1 MHLATHQQL
10 HQLAE
15 KFQQVH
21 LYDLFK
27 QDASR
32 GEKFTAQAGSIWLN
46 YSRNHLDQAVI
57 EELLTLAKNQQLEE
71 KRKALFS
78 GSPINLSEGRAAQHT
93 LLRAPLESSNP
104 NSIAVHQQLK
114 KMADFVQQLTCHQ
127 LISNTPV
134 TDVVCIGI
142 GGSELGPKLL
152 HQALSASIKPRVKLH
167 FVANIDGA
175 AAKTMMRRITKES
188 TIFLVTSKT
197 FNTFETTKN
206 FSTIKQW
213 FTQDF
218 TEKAFMSRC
227 YAITANPQ
235 AATKAGFAETHI
247 FEFWDWVGGRFSVWS
262 SVGLPIAMAYGMDNF
277 QQFLAGAHHMDHH
290 FQSTDF
296 QNNLPVLL
304 ALLHIWQGNYLGYP
318 TRAVIPYAQKLEK
331 LPTYLQQL
339 EMESLGKSVDIYG
352 HHLSYAT
359 SPIVWGSAGSNGQ
372 HAFFQLL
379 HQGSQI
385 VPVDFIAA
393 LEPEHDFSEHHNALL
408 ANCLAQSQS
417 LMTGGDIDKAEHGRF
432 NGNRPSN
439 LILIHKLTPYCL
451 GELLAMYEHKVFVQ
465 SVIWNINAF
474 DQWGV
479 ELGKR
484 LANDLLNNNN
494 GNISFTD
501 IRNTFR
507 L

>member
-10 HQLAE
+10 CRLADE
-15 KFQQVH
+15 FQKIH
-21 LYDLFK
+21 LRDLFQK
-27 QDASR
+27 DTCR
-32 GEKFTAQAGSIWLN
+32 GETFTAQSGSIWLN
-46 YSRNHLDQAVI
+46 YSRNHLNQAVI
-57 EELLTLAKNQQLEE
+57 EQLLALAKNQHLEA

-93 LLRAPLESSNP
+93 LLRAPLDSNNP
-104 NSIAVHQQLK
+104 DSVAVHQQLE
-114 KMADFVQQLTCHQ
+114 KMTNFVQQLVCHQ
-127 LISNTPV
+127 LIPDTPV

-142 GGSELGPKLL
+142 GGSELGSKLL
-152 HQALSASIKPRVKLH
+152 YQALSASIKPRVKLR

-197 FNTFETTKN
+197 FSTFETTKN
-206 FSTIKQW
+206 FSTIKDW

-218 TEKAFMSRC
+218 TEKAFMNRC

-235 AATKAGFAETHI
+235 AAVEAGFTQSHI

-262 SVGLPIAMAYGMDNF
+262 SVGLPIAMAYGMENF
-277 QQFLAGAHHMDHH
+277 QQFLAGAHHMDYH
-290 FQSTDF
+290 FQSTAF
-296 QNNLPVLL
+296 QDNLPVLL

-331 LPTYLQQL
+331 LPSYLQQL
-339 EMESLGKSVDIYG
+339 EMESLGKSVDIHG
-352 HHLSYAT
+352 QHLSYAT

-393 LEPEHDFSEHHNALL
+393 LEPEHDFIEHHNALL

-439 LILIHKLTPYCL
+439 LILIRKLTPFCL

-484 LANDLLNNNN
+484 LASDLLNKSN
-494 GNISFTD
+494 GNISFDD
-501 IRNTFR
+501 IKHTFR
-507 L
+507 S

>member
-1 MHLATHQQL
+1 MHLEIEKQL
-10 HQLAE
+10 KQLADE
-15 KFQQVH
+15 FQSIHLRDLFQQ
-21 LYDLFK
+21 DS
-27 QDASR
+27 QR
-32 GEKFTAQAGSIWLN
+32 GEKMTVQSKTIWLN
-46 YSRNHLDQAVI
+46 YSRNHINQAVI
-57 EELLTLAKNQQLEE
+57 DTLLALAEHCQLAE
-71 KRKALFS
+71 KKAALLS
-78 GSPINLSEGRAAQHT
+78 GAPINLSEGRAAQHT
-93 LLRAPLESSNP
+93 LLRAPLDSTSAD
-104 NSIAVHQQLK
+104 SVAVHQQLD
-114 KMADFVQQLTCHQ
+114 KMAAFVERFEQHQ
-127 LISNTPV
+127 LISDTAV

-142 GGSELGPKLL
+142 GGSELGPKLV
-152 HQALSASIKPRVKLH
+152 HQALSAAIKPRVKLH

-188 TIFLVTSKT
+188 TVFLVTSKT
-197 FNTFETTKN
+197 FTTFETSKN
-206 FSTIKQW
+206 FETIKQW

-218 TEKAFMSRC
+218 SEAEFMSRC
-227 YAITANPQ
+227 YAITANLDAAMKSGFLPQ
-235 AATKAGFAETHI
+235 NI
-247 FEFWDWVGGRFSVWS
+247 FQFWDWVGGRFSVWS
-262 SVGLPIAMAYGMDNF
+262 AVGLPIAIAYGMAHF
-277 QQFLAGAHHMDHH
+277 RQFLSGAHAMDQH
-290 FQSTDF
+290 FRQTAF
-296 QNNLPVLL
+296 KENLPVLL

-339 EMESLGKSVDIYG
+339 EMESLGKSVDINGQY
-352 HHLSYAT
+352 LPYAT
-359 SPIVWGSAGSNGQ
+359 SPIIWGSAGSNGQ

-393 LEPEHDFSEHHNALL
+393 LTPEHEFVEHHNALL

-439 LILIHKLTPYCL
+439 LILIKQISPYCL

-484 LANDLLNNNN
+484 LANDLLAQHS
-494 GNISFTD
+494 GILSFDD
-501 IRNTFR
+501 IKATFQS
-507 L
+507 